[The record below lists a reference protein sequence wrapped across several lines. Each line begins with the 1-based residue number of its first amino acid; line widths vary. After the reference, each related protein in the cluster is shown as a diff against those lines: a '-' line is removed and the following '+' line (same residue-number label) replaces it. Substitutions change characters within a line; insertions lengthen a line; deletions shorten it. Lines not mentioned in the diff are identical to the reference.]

1 MTEHQPRI
9 LIVDDEPDLIRPL
22 SFLLRRDHF
31 QVEEV
36 HDGGSCL
43 ERMAREP
50 LPDLVLLDLMLPDIP
65 GTQVCVRLRS
75 NPRTAGVPIVML
87 TARGE
92 EVDRIVGF
100 ELGADDYVTKPYS
113 AQELILRLRAV
124 LRRTQ
129 PAQDPKVRL
138 HLGPLEVDPEGVR
151 AWVSG
156 DELTL
161 TPTEFRLLLTLVQ
174 RRGRAQSRAQLL
186 EAVWQLG
193 DDTTERAVDTHIKRL
208 RQKLGPVSDRIQTVR
223 GIGYR
228 FTDDRIDAG

>member
-1 MTEHQPRI
+1 MTEHLPRI

-36 HDGGSCL
+36 LDGGSCL

-75 NPRTAGVPIVML
+75 NPRTARVPIVML

-113 AQELILRLRAV
+113 AQELILRMRAV
-124 LRRTQ
+124 LRRSHTTD
-129 PAQDPKVRL
+129 DPKARL
-138 HLGPLEVDPEGVR
+138 HIGLLEVDPEAVR
-151 AWVSG
+151 AWVDS

-161 TPTEFRLLLTLVQ
+161 TPTEFRLLLTLAQ

-193 DDTTERAVDTHIKRL
+193 DDTTERSVDTHIKRL
-208 RQKLGPVSDRIQTVR
+208 RQKLGIASELIQTVR
-223 GIGYR
+223 GVGYR
-228 FTDDRIDAG
+228 VIDPASD

>member
-1 MTEHQPRI
+1 MNEPQPRI

-36 HDGGSCL
+36 LDGTSCL

-65 GTQVCVRLRS
+65 GTQVCLRLRS
-75 NPRTAGVPIVML
+75 DPRTARVPIVML

-92 EVDRIVGF
+92 EVDRVVGF

-113 AQELILRLRAV
+113 VQELMLRMRAV
-124 LRRTQ
+124 LRRTRAA
-129 PAQDPKVRL
+129 PNPMDRI
-138 HLGPLEVDPEGVR
+138 HLGDLEVDPAAVR
-151 AWVSG
+151 AWMDG

-161 TPTEFRLLLTLVQ
+161 TPTEFRILLTLLQ

-186 EAVWQLG
+186 EAVWDLG
-193 DDTTERAVDTHIKRL
+193 DGATERAVDTHIKRL
-208 RQKLGPVSDRIQTVR
+208 RQKLGGASEVIQTVR
-223 GIGYR
+223 GVGYR
-228 FTDDRIDAG
+228 IFDPEDDP